1 MWGCFSNTL
10 LLCFASNAL
19 LRHDALSWWCETMWS
34 HKNSSKYWVNA
45 MTLVVMLFVKRCR
58 WLCWLWWWCTNVV
71 GLALGHCG
79 LKGEERRRKIDKKLS
94 KFCMLSLGFGRC
106 GWTTSR
112 SQRPCIP
119 HQEEAAVHQN
129 WLTLFKELLNVFH
142 LFFGLVHACGDPPGC
157 SSPQNTQLGRIEE
170 MGQEPTWNIGYK

>member
-1 MWGCFSNTL
+1 MWNCFANTL

-79 LKGEERRRKIDKKLS
+79 LKGEERRRKINIKLS
-94 KFCMLSLGFGRC
+94 NFCIFSLGFGRC
-106 GWTTSR
+106 GWMTSR
-112 SQRPCIP
+112 SQRPCIL
-119 HQEEAAVHQN
+119 HQEGAAVHQN
-129 WLTLFKELLNVFH
+129 WLTLLKESLNVFH
-142 LFFGLVHACGDPPGC
+142 LFLWFC
-157 SSPQNTQLGRIEE
+157 SRLWRCSRLL
-170 MGQEPTWNIGYK
+170 